1 MRIGFDMRPF
11 LKEETGVGIYFKN
24 LLFHLA
30 QIDSSN
36 EYYLFSS
43 SYKDRF
49 PPQKVPPF
57 VKRHFRDFRIPVKVV
72 NFFWYTL
79 SWPLLDRFFRTEL
92 DLTHSATPL
101 ILPTKGRKIVT
112 VHDLF
117 FIDFP
122 HMTDRETRKNFVNK
136 IKDSLLKSDRIVAV
150 SHFTK
155 NVLLERFPLEGEK
168 VKVIYHGLDSR
179 FATDISPEE
188 VGEIRQKYSLPSSF
202 VLFVGAVESRKNI
215 LNLIEALKIIHQ
227 KYGKIPLLIVG
238 RTGSES
244 KDLER
249 KVRKEKLKTWVKIMG
264 YLPDEEVRVFYR
276 LASIFALPSFC
287 EGFGFPLLEA
297 MASNLP
303 IAASQAPAIPEI
315 AQDAALYFNPKNPE
329 DMADKIILV
338 LKDESIRRNLIAEGR
353 KRLLDFDWKRT
364 ARETLNLYKD
374 VIGRSPV

>member
-1 MRIGFDMRPF
+1 MRIGLDMRPF

-30 QIDSSN
+30 QIDSSS

-49 PPQKVPPF
+49 PRQKVPPF
-57 VKRHFRDFRIPVKVV
+57 VKRHFRDFRIPVTVV
-72 NFFWYTL
+72 NFFWNRF
-79 SWPLLDRFFRTEL
+79 SWPPLDRFFSTEL

-101 ILPTKGRKIVT
+101 ILPTKGRTIVT

-122 HMTDRETRKNFVNK
+122 HMTDRETRKNFMNK
-136 IKDSLLKSDRIVAV
+136 IKDSLLRTDRIVAV
-150 SHFTK
+150 SHFTR
-155 NVLLERFPLEGEK
+155 NVLLERFPVEGEK

-179 FATDISPEE
+179 FAADISPEE
-188 VGEIRQKYSLPSSF
+188 VGGVRQKYSLPSSF
-202 VLFVGAVESRKNI
+202 ILFVGAVESRKNI

-238 RTGSES
+238 RFGSES
-244 KDLER
+244 RDLEK
-249 KVRKEKLKTWVKIMG
+249 KVRKEKLKSWVKIMG
-264 YLPDEEVRVFYR
+264 YLPDEEVRIFYR
-276 LASIFALPSFC
+276 LASVFALPSLC

-303 IAASQAPAIPEI
+303 IAASRAPAVPEI
-315 AQDAALYFNPKNPE
+315 AQDAALYFNPNNPE

-338 LKDESIRRNLIAEGR
+338 LKDESVRRNLIAEGR
-353 KRLLDFDWKRT
+353 KRVKDFDWKRT

-374 VIGRSPV
+374 VIGGS